1 MAQPSDHGLYPL
13 ARWVLAHG
21 DSLVPVAFVLM
32 ALLLVAMLAL
42 VWLQGGA
49 RLIAAVWV
57 WRQAWRWWR
66 SRGRSPADHR
76 GGAGGPAYSSEYAVF
91 MASPQWARQRARVLR
106 RDGHRCTRCG
116 GRGGLE
122 AHHTFYATPIGA
134 TPDWAIV
141 TLCAAHHAAAHGRSR
156 AA

>member
-1 MAQPSDHGLYPL
+1 VAQPSDHGLYPL

-32 ALLLVAMLAL
+32 ALLLVALLAL

-66 SRGRSPADHR
+66 ARASGRRP
-76 GGAGGPAYSSEYAVF
+76 GGAGGHRAHSERYRRVMGSAG
-91 MASPQWARQRARVLR
+91 WRRRQVLR
-106 RDGHRCTRCG
+106 RQG
-116 GRGGLE
+116 GRCAWCGARGRLQGHHLTYARLGRE
-122 AHHTFYATPIGA
+122 APGDVVAVCPA
-134 TPDWAIV
+134 
-141 TLCAAHHAAAHGRSR
+141 CHARAHGG
-156 AA
+156 